1 MKKSIY
7 ITGASGFV
15 GTNLTQHLEAA
26 YFFKPYN
33 RRVSVEIKEEIVIHL
48 AGKAH
53 DLKNT
58 TEEEEAY
65 YHANTELTQTIY
77 DAFLAS
83 DANVF
88 IYLSSVKAVADKV
101 EGTLTEE
108 TPPNPITHYG
118 KSKLLAEKYIFSK
131 LIPANK
137 RVYVLRP
144 CPIHGPG
151 NKGNLNLLFKM
162 VEKGI
167 PWPLAAFENRRSFCS
182 IQNVIFAIQ
191 ELMEREDIASGTY
204 NIADDEALS
213 TNDLICIIGEAIGRK
228 SNLLKLPQPFIR
240 KLAKLGD
247 ILHLPLNTERL
258 EKLTESYVVSNNKLA
273 TQIGKTF
280 PISSR
285 DGLKNT
291 FKSFNN

>member
-15 GTNLTQHLEAA
+15 GTTLMQHLGSA
-26 YFFKPYN
+26 YSFNPYN
-33 RRVSVEIKEEIVIHL
+33 RKEAVEIKDDVVIHL

-58 TEEEEAY
+58 TEKVAY
-65 YHANTELTQTIY
+65 YQANTELTQIVY

-83 DANVF
+83 DAYVF

-101 EGTLTEE
+101 EGALTEE
-108 TPPNPITHYG
+108 TPPNPITQYG

-131 LIPANK
+131 PIPVKK

-144 CPIHGPG
+144 CLIHGPG
-151 NKGNLNLLFKM
+151 NKGNLNLLFKL
-162 VEKGI
+162 VEKRI
-167 PWPLAAFENRRSFCS
+167 PWPLAAFENKRSFCN
-182 IQNVIFAIQ
+182 IQNLLFTIQ
-191 ELMEREDIASGTY
+191 NLIEREDIASGAY
-204 NIADDEALS
+204 NIADDDALS
-213 TNDLICIIGEAIGRK
+213 TNELVSLIGEAIGK
-228 SNLLKLPQPFIR
+228 NYSLWKLPENLIR

-258 EKLTESYVVSNNKLA
+258 EKITESYMVSNKKLTA
-273 TQIGKTF
+273 QIGKPL

-285 DGLKNT
+285 EGLINT
-291 FKSFNN
+291 FRSFHK

>member
-15 GTNLTQHLEAA
+15 GTNLMQHLGSA
-26 YFFKPYN
+26 YSFNPYN
-33 RRVSVEIKEEIVIHL
+33 RKEAVEIKDDVVIHL

-58 TEEEEAY
+58 TEEVAY
-65 YHANTELTQTIY
+65 YQANTELTQIVY
-77 DAFLAS
+77 DTFLAS

-101 EGTLTEE
+101 EGDLTEE

-131 LIPANK
+131 PIPVNK

-144 CPIHGPG
+144 CLIHGPG
-151 NKGNLNLLFKM
+151 NKGNLNLLFKL

-182 IQNVIFAIQ
+182 IRNIIFAIQ
-191 ELMEREDIASGTY
+191 ELIEREDIASGTY

-213 TNDLICIIGEAIGRK
+213 TNDLICLIGEAIGRK

-273 TQIGKTF
+273 TQMGKTF

>member
-1 MKKSIY
+1 MLFRS
-7 ITGASGFV
+7 
-15 GTNLTQHLEAA
+15 
-26 YFFKPYN
+26 
-33 RRVSVEIKEEIVIHL
+33 
-48 AGKAH
+48 
-53 DLKNT
+53 
-58 TEEEEAY
+58 
-65 YHANTELTQTIY
+65 
-77 DAFLAS
+77 
-83 DANVF
+83 
-88 IYLSSVKAVADKV
+88 
-101 EGTLTEE
+101 
-108 TPPNPITHYG
+108 
-118 KSKLLAEKYIFSK
+118 IFSK

-182 IQNVIFAIQ
+182 IQNIIFAIQ
-191 ELMEREDIASGTY
+191 ELIEREDIGSGTY

-213 TNDLICIIGEAIGRK
+213 TNDLICLIGEVIGRK
-228 SNLLKLPQPFIR
+228 SNLLKFPQPFIR

>member
-15 GTNLTQHLEAA
+15 GTNLIQHLGSA
-26 YFFKPYN
+26 YSFNPYN
-33 RRVSVEIKEEIVIHL
+33 RKEAVKIEHDVVIHL

-58 TEEEEAY
+58 TEDAAY
-65 YHANTELTQTIY
+65 YQANTKLTQIVY

-83 DANVF
+83 DAYVF

-101 EGTLTEE
+101 EGALTEE
-108 TPPNPITHYG
+108 TPPNPITQYG
-118 KSKLLAEKYIFSK
+118 KSKLLAEQYIFSK
-131 LIPANK
+131 PIPVNK

-144 CPIHGPG
+144 CLIHGPG
-151 NKGNLNLLFKM
+151 NKGNLNLLFKL

-167 PWPLAAFENRRSFCS
+167 PWPLAAFENKRSFCN
-182 IQNVIFAIQ
+182 IQNLIFTIQ
-191 ELMEREDIASGTY
+191 NLIEREDIASGVY
-204 NIADDEALS
+204 NMADEDALS
-213 TNDLICIIGEAIGRK
+213 TNELIRLVGEAIGKKYR
-228 SNLLKLPQPFIR
+228 LWKLPKNLIR

-247 ILHLPLNTERL
+247 GLHLPFNTERL
-258 EKLTESYVVSNNKLA
+258 EKLTESYMVSNKKLT
-273 TQIGKTF
+273 TQIGKPL

-285 DGLKNT
+285 EGLINT
-291 FKSFNN
+291 FRSFHK

>member
-15 GTNLTQHLEAA
+15 GTNLMKNLGVA
-26 YFFKPYN
+26 YSFKPYY
-33 RRVSVEIKEEIVIHL
+33 RRESVEIKEEIVIHL

-58 TEEEEAY
+58 TEEEAY
-65 YHANTELTQTIY
+65 YRANTELTQTVY

-83 DANVF
+83 HANVF

-101 EGTLTEE
+101 EGNLTEE
-108 TPPNPITHYG
+108 TPSNPITHYG

-137 RVYVLRP
+137 RVYVLRS

-182 IQNVIFAIQ
+182 IQNIIFAIQ
-191 ELMEREDIASGTY
+191 ELIEREDIASGTY

-213 TNDLICIIGEAIGRK
+213 TNDLICLIGEAIGKK
-228 SNLLKLPQPFIR
+228 SNLLKLPQQFIR

-273 TQIGKTF
+273 TQIGKPF